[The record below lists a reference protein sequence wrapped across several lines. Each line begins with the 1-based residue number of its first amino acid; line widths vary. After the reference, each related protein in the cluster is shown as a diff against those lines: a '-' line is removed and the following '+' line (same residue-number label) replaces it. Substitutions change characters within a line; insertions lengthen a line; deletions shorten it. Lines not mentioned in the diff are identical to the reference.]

1 MTDTTAP
8 PQADTDTIARRF
20 TMTID
25 LDATPEEVW
34 SALTNADELVRWFPV
49 QARVTPGPGG
59 TMFWGWD
66 DQFSWESTIEVWE
79 PAKRLVLTEDRRA
92 TDVKGA
98 ALGGPSHKIAMEF
111 TLETHAGRTRLRLV
125 HSGFGSG
132 AGWDDELD
140 AISGGWQF
148 ELRGLA
154 FYLERHKGRD
164 RVSAAVHRTTST
176 PRDVIWSRL
185 FSHLAFA
192 VEGRLAPGEPCTITT
207 SVGDRVSGKV
217 LWFNP
222 GRDLAVVVD
231 DFDQGLLRVSAWSAA
246 DQTGV
251 QIWMITYAPEHA
263 DAVTRFG
270 KRIEPVVESIL

>member
-8 PQADTDTIARRF
+8 PKADTDTIARKF

-34 SALTNADELVRWFPV
+34 SALTNAEELVRWFPV
-49 QARVTPGPGG
+49 QARVTPEPGG

-66 DQFSWESTIEVWE
+66 DQFSWESTIAVWE
-79 PAKRLVLTEDRRA
+79 PSKRLILTEDRPA

-98 ALGGPSHKIAMEF
+98 PLGGPSRKIAMEF

-132 AGWDDELD
+132 ASWDDELD

-164 RVSAAVHRTTST
+164 RVGAAVHRTTST

-192 VEGRLAPGEPCTITT
+192 VEGRLEPGERCSITT

-231 DFDQGLLRVSAWSAA
+231 DFDQGLLRVSTWSAA

-251 QIWMITYAPEHA
+251 QVWMITYAPEHT